1 MKAGC
6 WVLVCGPSG
15 AGKDSVLGWAA
26 DALAH
31 DARVVFA
38 RRWVTRSAA
47 SAGCDDEISAAA
59 MARRRA
65 DGGFAWYWEAHGLA
79 YGVDALHGG
88 DVAAGRIVAVNGS
101 RAHAA
106 AVGARPDVRRVLVTA
121 PRELLAQRLAQRG
134 REPAEAVAQ
143 RLSRSDAPAVLP
155 WHLEIVNDG
164 DLATAGLHLA
174 AYLKELTR

>member
-31 DARVVFA
+31 EDGVAFA

-47 SAGCDDEISAAA
+47 PAGGDDEISAAA
-59 MARRRA
+59 MARRRSE
-65 DGGFAWYWEAHGLA
+65 GGFAWYWEAHGLA
-79 YGVDALHGG
+79 YGVDASHHAE
-88 DVAAGRIVAVNGS
+88 VAAGRVVAVNGS
-101 RAHAA
+101 RLHATE
-106 AVGARPDVRRVLVTA
+106 VGDRPDVRRVLVTA
-121 PRELLAQRLAQRG
+121 PREVLAQRLAQRG
-134 REPAEAVAQ
+134 RESADAVAR
-143 RLSRSDAPAVLP
+143 RLSRSEAPAPLP

-174 AYLKELTR
+174 AFLKELTR